1 MIMGQEVGIR
11 KVVGSN
17 NLEVLWVISK
27 SFIYMMG
34 LAALIATPLAWFVG
48 KMLLQ
53 NIYSRIALK
62 PGFFITGILFLL
74 TIKVF

>member
-1 MIMGQEVGIR
+1 
-11 KVVGSN
+11 
-17 NLEVLWVISK
+17 
-27 SFIYMMG
+27 MMG

-53 NIYSRIALK
+53 NIYNRIALK

-74 TIKVF
+74 TIGILTSALADRQDLKIKYANLRQAGIPLLTG